1 MTVALLG
8 GANVSRAGE
17 KDTNIENQPVTALE
31 KIKTSVNPDEYP
43 ELAKFVARYACPEDL
58 AAKVQTV
65 ETNGFHRGDTF
76 FLKGDDIDRLI
87 NAIRAKRVI
96 KKYKLDNIA
105 IADKYLGLNKNGS
118 LTVVANKIQHGES
131 CRLSLSQVKD
141 LTKFVEE
148 TGYRDWL
155 SLDLINAPNNKLTF
169 IDTED
174 GSFAVGM
181 VHGNEKQG
189 IPQNCKLIFF
199 ANLSKALAKYME
211 KDAIDFLNVRHEQLV
226 NNPEGK
232 NPFAPIF
239 KNTEYDDADI
249 DFEKVK
255 TEFYKY
261 RESKYRARKAH
272 SRL

>member
-1 MTVALLG
+1 MKKNIKKLLLSLMTVALLG

-96 KKYKLDNIA
+96 KK
-105 IADKYLGLNKNGS
+105 
-118 LTVVANKIQHGES
+118 NKIQHGES